1 MATVQDALEFLQD
14 PSNLKELSDGDSTHA
29 LGVRSDRVVQL
40 LRERGVTSRQEA
52 IGLIRQAVRA
62 LGGDEAIVQRAAA
75 LRADKFGSGGGRAEP
90 AFWIPLSGG
99 R

>member
-1 MATVQDALEFLQD
+1 MATVQDAIEFLQD
-14 PSNLKELSDGDSTHA
+14 PANLKVLSDGDATHA
-29 LGVRSDRVVQL
+29 LGVRSDQVVRL
-40 LRERGVTSRQEA
+40 LRERGVSSRQEA

-90 AFWIPLSGG
+90 AFWIPVSRGE
-99 R
+99 